1 MESRERVQ
9 VKPFGGSNRASD
21 TEQTCEHRG
30 RRGGGDDRGK
40 LHWHIYTTRVKQRA
54 SGKLLYSTASSAW
67 CPVMT

>member
-30 RRGGGDDRGK
+30 RRGGGDDREK
-40 LHWHIYTTRVKQRA
+40 SHRHIYTTCVK
-54 SGKLLYSTASSAW
+54 
-67 CPVMT
+67 